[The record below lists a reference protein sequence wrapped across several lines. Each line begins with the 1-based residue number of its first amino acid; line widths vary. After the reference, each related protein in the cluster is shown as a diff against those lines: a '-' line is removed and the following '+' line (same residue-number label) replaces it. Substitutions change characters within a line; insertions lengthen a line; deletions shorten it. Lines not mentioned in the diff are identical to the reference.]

1 MEKIFI
7 KKNTLGDTRT
17 AEHMPTREE
26 FDEANESH
34 IDDVRRL
41 TKLFCDETLKRVW
54 RHDWTKTTE
63 PYATMF
69 YDDMKAN
76 IEDGK
81 EPFTD
86 MEWYNLH
93 VNTERHH
100 LNDLNGCVPEDV
112 DLIDV
117 IEMLVDC
124 VSAGMARSGSV
135 YEVTVSDY
143 ILQKAIANTV
153 LEMINVVEVV
163 DE

>member
-1 MEKIFI
+1 MEKVFI

-26 FDEANESH
+26 FNDANKSH

-41 TKLFCDETLKRVW
+41 TKLFCDETLKRIW

-69 YDDMKAN
+69 YDDMKAT
-76 IEDGK
+76 IEDDK
-81 EPFTD
+81 FFTD

-100 LNDLNGCVPEDV
+100 LNDRVPEDV

-117 IEMLVDC
+117 IERLADC
-124 VSAGMARSGSV
+124 VSAGLARNGSFYYV
-135 YEVTVSDY
+135 SVPDEV
-143 ILQKAIANTV
+143 LQKAVENTAKKMV
-153 LEMINVVEVV
+153 DVVEV
-163 DE
+163 DNE